1 MDPELPELPSAA
13 NASRCCCN
21 RTSLRIVFTSKRVS
35 NSKNPVRRAGQ
46 PRSRRSVYLHTA
58 GNMSTVAWLATSFLM
73 LARGDQQAESLD
85 SLAAP
90 LRPTRR
96 RMYKAWF
103 LYGRS
108 NFPGLGA
115 RGVTEQVKYEMTMRG
130 QATWEV
136 GGKRIAEPKERRP
149 EPVNVGQV
157 ASPRILEL
165 LLHRDGRPVW
175 TAALWKEHAS
185 RLAAGHSLSPPHY
198 PHSSEDLALAWDAF
212 ARPFKAARWAV
223 WSSISP
229 WVESK
234 LFGWG
239 ATKVTTVDY
248 NPPHVD
254 DGPEVAFTGAM
265 LQILD
270 QATLADAYA
279 ANAAAAS
286 STAQSLAS
294 GLFDVVVSFS
304 GVEHD
309 GLGRYGD
316 PVNPEGD
323 LAALREIWLSLRAGG
338 LLFVAVPVAAVDAV
352 HRLQHRVYG
361 PKRLRRLV
369 RGFEVLGWVWDG
381 RIIAG
386 DTLAGPDLYTTPRQ
400 PPHFRRN
407 MKTEHH
413 QPVLC
418 LRRPNQQPRASTR
431 HAQA

>member
-1 MDPELPELPSAA
+1 
-13 NASRCCCN
+13 
-21 RTSLRIVFTSKRVS
+21 
-35 NSKNPVRRAGQ
+35 
-46 PRSRRSVYLHTA
+46 
-58 GNMSTVAWLATSFLM
+58 MSTAAWLATSFLM

-323 LAALREIWLSLRAGG
+323 LAASRGRPRRATRNLAIPTCGWPLVCRRPCRRRG
-338 LLFVAVPVAAVDAV
+338 RRSPAPA
-352 HRLQHRVYG
+352 
-361 PKRLRRLV
+361 PRLRSEAPTTACPRL
-369 RGFEVLGWVWDG
+369 RGAGLGLGWPHHRWRYARRPGPLHDAAPAAPLPPKHEDG
-381 RIIAG
+381 ASS
-386 DTLAGPDLYTTPRQ
+386 AGPLPTPTEPAAARVHAAR
-400 PPHFRRN
+400 PAPRR
-407 MKTEHH
+407 
-413 QPVLC
+413 
-418 LRRPNQQPRASTR
+418 
-431 HAQA
+431 